1 MENFGHSDETATDH
15 LAQAAPVQDTE
26 MADAEQVSVNSN
38 ANGNLND
45 DKGDDY
51 VYFNRSTV
59 GFSDDVIPKA
69 KAFQLKLEHFYK
81 SAVEAAVQRNSR
93 YVLLVLV

>member
-1 MENFGHSDETATDH
+1 MSNTGHSDETATGFGHPIQDH
-15 LAQAAPVQDTE
+15 E
-26 MADAEQVSVNSN
+26 MADAEQVSATSN
-38 ANGNLND
+38 ANGNPND

-51 VYFNRSTV
+51 VYFNRSTA

-93 YVLLVLV
+93 YVCFTAR

>member
-1 MENFGHSDETATDH
+1 MSSAETATQDGS
-15 LAQAAPVQDTE
+15 LQDTE
-26 MADAEQVSVNSN
+26 MADAEQVSVNSS
-38 ANGNLND
+38 ANGNLNN

-51 VYFNRSTV
+51 AYFNRSTV

-81 SAVEAAVQRNSR
+81 SAVDAAVQRNSR
-93 YVLLVLV
+93 YVLLILV